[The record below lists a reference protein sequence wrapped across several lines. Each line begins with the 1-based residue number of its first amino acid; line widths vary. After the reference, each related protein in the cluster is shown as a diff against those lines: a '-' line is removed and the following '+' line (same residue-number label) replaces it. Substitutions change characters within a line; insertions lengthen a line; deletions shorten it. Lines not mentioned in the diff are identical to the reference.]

1 MGYMEQIFKFLKK
14 VVEKVIQNDL
24 LTYANS
30 LSFRLILA
38 IFPFIIAV
46 LTLFGFFNLPTDNI
60 IAMVIRFVPGDV
72 GQMISSFIAEVIG
85 EKRISLFSTSLLI
98 AVYTA
103 STGFYTMI
111 KGICQSYINKNLDFV
126 KARLM
131 SVLLMFV
138 FVVSIVA
145 TLYVIIFGDA
155 INRMLINFRI
165 IKHIPHI
172 FNGMLINIA
181 NMFVMFFFL
190 VVLYKSSIGIR
201 TRIRDILPGIFFTL
215 GGWLIV
221 SKLFNIYVN
230 NFSRYSVIYGSIGT
244 LFVFALWLYLLSCVI
259 LIGAQINAEYRAVIR
274 AKKFAENTEQG
285 QDNNI

>member
-1 MGYMEQIFKFLKK
+1 MEYCRQVLNFIKK
-14 VVEKVIQNDL
+14 VLYKVVQNDL

-60 IAMVIRFVPGDV
+60 INTIIGIVPGDV
-72 GQMISSFIAEVIG
+72 GEMLSSFVAEVIG
-85 EKRISLFSTSLLI
+85 ERRISLFSTSLLI

-111 KGICQSYINKNLDFV
+111 KGICQSYIHKNLDYV
-126 KARLM
+126 KARLL
-131 SVLLMFV
+131 SVLLMF
-138 FVVSIVA
+138 FFIISMSA
-145 TLYVIIFGDA
+145 TLYIVIFGDA
-155 INRMLINFRI
+155 INNMLVDFKI
-165 IKHIPHI
+165 IKHIPYVFDSLYI
-172 FNGMLINIA
+172 YFA
-181 NMFVMFFFL
+181 NMGIMFVFL
-190 VVLYKSSIGIR
+190 VILYKSSIGIR
-201 TRIRDILPGIFFTL
+201 TPIKEIMPGIFFTI

-244 LFVFALWLYLLSCVI
+244 LFVFALWIYLLSCVI
-259 LIGAQINAEYRAVIR
+259 LIGAQINAEYKAVSR
-274 AKKFAENTEQG
+274 GKKTQK
-285 QDNNI
+285 DK

>member
-1 MGYMEQIFKFLKK
+1 MEYLGQVFTFMKK
-14 VVEKVIQNDL
+14 VLDKVIQNDL

-46 LTLFGFFNLPTDNI
+46 LTLFGFFNLPADDI
-60 IAMVIRFVPGDV
+60 IATIIRVAPGDV
-72 GQMISSFIAEVIG
+72 GKMISSFVAEVIG
-85 EKRISLFSTSLLI
+85 ERRISLFSTSLLI

-111 KGICQSYINKNLDFV
+111 KGICQSYINKNLDYI

-131 SVLLMFV
+131 SVLLMLV
-138 FVVSIVA
+138 FIISLVA
-145 TLYVIIFGDA
+145 TLYVVIFGDA
-155 INRMLINFRI
+155 INHMLVNFRI

-172 FNGMLINIA
+172 FNGMLINVA
-181 NMFVMFFFL
+181 NMGVMFLFL

-244 LFVFALWLYLLSCVI
+244 LFIFALWLYLLSCVI

-274 AKKFAENTEQG
+274 AKRARGELSE
-285 QDNNI
+285 DNEI

>member
-1 MGYMEQIFKFLKK
+1 MGYLNQIFKFIKK
-14 VVEKVIQNDL
+14 VFYKVLQNDL

-38 IFPFIIAV
+38 IFPLIIAV

-60 IAMVIRFVPGDV
+60 IATIIKYVPGDV
-72 GQMISSFIAEVIG
+72 GEMISSFVAEVIG

-111 KGICQSYINKNLDFV
+111 KGICQSYTNKNLDYI
-126 KARLM
+126 KARFM
-131 SVLLMFV
+131 SVLLMV
-138 FVVSIVA
+138 FFIISIVA
-145 TLYVIIFGDA
+145 TLYVVIFGDA
-155 INRMLINFRI
+155 INRLLVNFKI
-165 IKHIPHI
+165 IQHIPHI
-172 FNGMLINIA
+172 FDGMLINIA
-181 NMFVMFFFL
+181 NMGVMFVFL

-259 LIGAQINAEYRAVIR
+259 LIGAQINAEYRAVVR
-274 AKKFAENTEQG
+274 ANRNRTADMSVNDK
-285 QDNNI
+285 I